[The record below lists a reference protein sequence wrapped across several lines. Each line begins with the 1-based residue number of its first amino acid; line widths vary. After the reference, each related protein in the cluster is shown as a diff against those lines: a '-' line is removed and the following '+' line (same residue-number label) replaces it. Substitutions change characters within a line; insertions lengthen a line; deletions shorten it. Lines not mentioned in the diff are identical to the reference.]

1 MKRQLV
7 LEFAADSLPDFDRL
21 IALETTLIE
30 KLGNIAIVDG
40 HDFQMRRFNIFLLTN
55 NPGAPFAEAHKIVLR
70 EAISNDMRSAYRR
83 IGRNEYVRL
92 WPSPSSEFV
101 L

>member
-55 NPGAPFAEAHKIVLR
+55 NPG
-70 EAISNDMRSAYRR
+70 
-83 IGRNEYVRL
+83 G
-92 WPSPSSEFV
+92 PSPKLTKLCCAKLFPMTCDPHTAG
-101 L
+101 